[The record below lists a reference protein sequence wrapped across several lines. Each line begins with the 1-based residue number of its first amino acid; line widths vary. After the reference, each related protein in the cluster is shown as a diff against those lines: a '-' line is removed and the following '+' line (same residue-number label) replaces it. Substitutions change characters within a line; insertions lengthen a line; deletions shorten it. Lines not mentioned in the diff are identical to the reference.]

1 MRNYHI
7 YRKLNTFQNSNKAL
21 FVTQY
26 QPKTKEDIVARVHKY
41 NVNTITMVKI
51 LIKNFRVFLIS
62 TVDL

>member
-7 YRKLNTFQNSNKAL
+7 YRKLNTFQNSKKAL

-51 LIKNFRVFLIS
+51 LI
-62 TVDL
+62 